1 MKGFIR
7 SFSIGIL
14 FLTSCKAPIPENHEE
29 KPTESNRTMEKRL
42 KSPDDKSMTGH
53 IVEKPFVNK
62 VNQPTG
68 VMELYFRASIQDYFI
83 KFCESELTREELEPF
98 IDKAVTVNADVVDGE
113 WDNCDGIDMQQSR
126 MGRYMIIKKLL

>member
-1 MKGFIR
+1 MKRFIR
-7 SFSIGIL
+7 IFSIGIL
-14 FLTSCKAPIPENHEE
+14 FLTSCKAPIAENPEE

-62 VNQPTG
+62 INEPTR

-98 IDKAVTVNADVVDGE
+98 IDKAVAVNADIVDGE